1 MAKKDHN
8 KASFI
13 GNLGRDP
20 EMRYTPSGKPVTNFS
35 VAVNNQYPGA
45 DGETV
50 KETLWVKAV
59 TWGATA
65 EAANKYLKKGMQ
77 VYIEGRIQPIK
88 IWTGTDGEPRAD
100 LELTV
105 SEMQFLSHKDGNGGS
120 APEIPG
126 APDPEDIP
134 F

>member
-1 MAKKDHN
+1 MRPVPTLHN
-8 KASFI
+8 
-13 GNLGRDP
+13 
-20 EMRYTPSGKPVTNFS
+20 
-35 VAVNNQYPGA
+35 GA
-45 DGETV
+45 DGQPV

-59 TWGATA
+59 TWNAAA

-77 VYIEGRIQPIK
+77 VYISGRIQPIK
-88 IWTGTDGEPRAD
+88 IWTGSDGEPRAD

-105 SEMQFLSHKDGNGGS
+105 SEMQFLSHKDEGDGNNS

-126 APDPEDIP
+126 ASDGNYIP

>member
-35 VAVNNQYPGA
+35 VAVNNQYAGA
-45 DGETV
+45 DGQVV

-77 VYIEGRIQPIK
+77 VYIEGRINPIK

-105 SEMQFLSHKDGNGGS
+105 SEMQFLSHNDGSSGS

>member
-1 MAKKDHN
+1 MSKRDHN

-20 EMRYTPSGKPVTNFS
+20 EMRFTPAGKAVANFS
-35 VAVNNQYPGA
+35 VAVNNQYTGA
-45 DGETV
+45 DGQVV

-59 TWGATA
+59 TWGNQA
-65 EAANKYLKKGMQ
+65 EVTNKYLKKGMQ
-77 VYIEGRIQPIK
+77 VYIEGRINPIK
-88 IWTGTDGEPRAD
+88 IWAGQDGESRAD

-105 SEMQFLSHKDGNGGS
+105 SEVQFLSHKDGDGNGS
-120 APEIPG
+120 APEIP
-126 APDPEDIP
+126 ADSEDDLP

>member
-35 VAVNNQYPGA
+35 VAVNNQFTGA
-45 DGETV
+45 DGQPV

-105 SEMQFLSHKDGNGGS
+105 SEMQFLSHKDGSGGS

-126 APDPEDIP
+126 APEEDIP

>member
-13 GNLGRDP
+13 GNLGCDP
-20 EMRYTPSGKPVTNFS
+20 EMRYTPSGKPVTSFS
-35 VAVNNQYPGA
+35 VAVNNLYAGA
-45 DGETV
+45 DGKTV

-59 TWGATA
+59 TWGKQA
-65 EAANKYLKKGMQ
+65 EVANQYLKKGNQ
-77 VYIEGRIQPIK
+77 VYIEGRIQPIR

-105 SEMQFLSHKDGNGGS
+105 SEMQFLSHKDGSGDNI
-120 APEIPG
+120 PEIPA
-126 APDPEDIP
+126 APEEDIP